1 MFLLKKKHEKVSA
14 ILCLLMITDK
24 WIQTDLLQENVS
36 IIPLENVT
44 KEINFEP
51 VIKLLLA

>member
-44 KEINFEP
+44 KEINFES

>member
-1 MFLLKKKHEKVSA
+1 
-14 ILCLLMITDK
+14 MITDK

-44 KEINFEP
+44 KEINFES